1 MTEKQ
6 NTDLEDSRNW
16 DLDNPTKSRP
26 VKNRRTVVSVS
37 FPSRDFQVVAAAAEE
52 VGITTS
58 QFIREAAIAKA
69 SPGYAEAVV
78 SWAGGTPQLLRSDG
92 SSYSTLVQ
100 TSIESFQHT
109 ADEEDRIYFCTAS

>member
-16 DLDNPTKSRP
+16 DLDNPTKAGP
-26 VKNRRTVVSVS
+26 VRGRRTVVSVS
-37 FPSRDFQVVAAAAEE
+37 FPSGDFQIVAAAADE

-69 SPGYAEAVV
+69 SPGYAETVV
-78 SWAGGTPQLLRSDG
+78 SWAGGTPQLLRSGG
-92 SSYSTLVQ
+92 SSFSTLIQ

-109 ADEEDRIYFCTAS
+109 ADEEGRIYFCTAS